1 MDTIIS
7 MILSIAVVV
16 ALGLS
21 VYNYMSVASMKRAV
35 GVHNTLL
42 DLAEFKNLDPALK
55 SYYVNVVKDVMPE
68 VMDYANIAWAT
79 VPAEQRAL
87 VLDPAT
93 TQRAAAKL
101 RAGKPQF
108 KAFVENNMNRRMTIP
123 SLTTLMPMKPTSA
136 PVKLIAAAPT
146 AKK

>member
-87 VLDPAT
+87 VLNPAT
-93 TQRAAAKL
+93 TQRAAEKL

-108 KAFVENNMNRRMTIP
+108 KSFVENNMKRRMTIP
-123 SLTTLMPMKPTSA
+123 SLTTLMPVTTST